1 METME
6 RTVIMILGRWRLP
19 GKVGRLEPLGNAGGF
34 SGSRLWRVET
44 AGSDFCLRRWPPA
57 HPTPERLDWIHRVL
71 RRVAASGCDFVP
83 RPLVLPESGTWVS
96 GDGAL
101 WELTPWMPGEANYRR
116 QPGQEKLESALS
128 ALALWHE
135 AARVISPGL
144 SGQSAGLVRR
154 HRQLK
159 SVDEAELRR
168 LERAVDGRFGDL
180 LQRMASEILEMT
192 TQTAEPIRIPL
203 GRAVELRLPL
213 QPCIRDVW
221 HDHVLF
227 IGDRVS
233 GILDYGAMDI
243 DTVAGD
249 VARLLGSLV
258 GNDPKGWRVGIDAYR
273 RVRPLTTEEESLLAI
288 LDRSN
293 CLLGGLNWI
302 RWLFLEGRSFENLS
316 GVVERM
322 SEIAGRL
329 RAWCDEG
336 AH

>member
-1 METME
+1 MESSE
-6 RTVIMILGRWRLP
+6 RTVRTILDRWRLP
-19 GKVGRLEPLGNAGGF
+19 GKVERLESLGNAGGF

-44 AGSDFCLRRWPPA
+44 ADSAFCLRRWPPA

-71 RRVAASGCDFVP
+71 RRVVTSGCTFVP
-83 RPLVLPESGTWVS
+83 LPLVLPESGTWVS
-96 GDGAL
+96 ADGAL
-101 WELTPWMPGEANYRR
+101 WELTPWMPGEASYRR

-135 AARVISPGL
+135 AARGISPGS
-144 SGQSAGLVRR
+144 SGHSAGLLRR
-154 HRQLK
+154 HRQLR

-168 LERAVDGRFGDL
+168 LQRAVDRRFGDV
-180 LQRMASEILEMT
+180 LQQMASEILEMT
-192 TQTAEPIRIPL
+192 TQIAEPIRIPL
-203 GRAVELRLPL
+203 IRAVELRLPL

-233 GILDYGAMDI
+233 GILDYGAMDV

-249 VARLLGSLV
+249 VARLVGSLV
-258 GNDPKGWRVGIDAYR
+258 GSDPEGWRVGINAYR
-273 RVRPLTTEEESLLAI
+273 RIRRLTTEEESLLAI

-302 RWLFLEGRSFENLS
+302 RWLFVEGRSFENPS